1 MFGNIKKV
9 REDLDYTQTKM
20 AEILNVSKSSY
31 NYFETGEHF
40 IPLKH
45 LINFCN
51 TFHVTM
57 DYVCGLTNKK
67 VISNV
72 NMPLNNDIVKVR
84 LREIREKHGL
94 KQVEVAGILNTC
106 QSNISAYESGKT
118 RILTAF
124 LITFAKYFNVSI
136 DYIMGRSNEPNI
148 KKK

>member
-9 REDLDYTQTKM
+9 REDLGYTQTKM
-20 AEILNVSKSSY
+20 AELLGVSKSSY
-31 NYFETGEHF
+31 SYFETGELF

-57 DYVCGLTNKK
+57 DYACGLTDKK
-67 VISNV
+67 VVSNV
-72 NMPLNNDIVKVR
+72 DMPLRNDIVKVR
-84 LREIREKHGL
+84 LREIREKHNL
-94 KQVEVAGILNTC
+94 KQVDVAKILHTC
-106 QSNISAYESGKT
+106 QSNVSAYENGKT

-124 LITFAKYFNVSI
+124 LLTFAKYFNVSI
-136 DYIMGRSNEPNI
+136 DYIMGRSNNPTI